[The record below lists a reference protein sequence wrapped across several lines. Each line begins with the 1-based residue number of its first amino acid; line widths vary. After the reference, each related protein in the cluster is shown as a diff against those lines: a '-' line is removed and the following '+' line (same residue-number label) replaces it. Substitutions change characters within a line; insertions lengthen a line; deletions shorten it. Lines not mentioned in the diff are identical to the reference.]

1 MELKKPK
8 TSKQQDEKVRVYVSE
23 LNKLQN
29 DFKEYE
35 KQFKEKKEKLQTKI
49 RNYMY
54 INGFT
59 NFRFSNL
66 DGNVV
71 KVANVKQKKVDFDI
85 ELLKERLD
93 RDILKQI
100 LIKTYTIEDF
110 EGLKKYLKSCG
121 VDPKKFVKYLSINEV
136 VDQKRINELS
146 ELGEITSKDLKGCY
160 TVTESVG
167 YIRITESE
175 NLEAEE

>member
-71 KVANVKQKKVDFDI
+71 KVANVKQKKIDFDI

-93 RDILKQI
+93 RDVLKQI

-110 EGLKKYLKSCG
+110 EGLKK
-121 VDPKKFVKYLSINEV
+121 
-136 VDQKRINELS
+136 
-146 ELGEITSKDLKGCY
+146 
-160 TVTESVG
+160 
-167 YIRITESE
+167 
-175 NLEAEE
+175 